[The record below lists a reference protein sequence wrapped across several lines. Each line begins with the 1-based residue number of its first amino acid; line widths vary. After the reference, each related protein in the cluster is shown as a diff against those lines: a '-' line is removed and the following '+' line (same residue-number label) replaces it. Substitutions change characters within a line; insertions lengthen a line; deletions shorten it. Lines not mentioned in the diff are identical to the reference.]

1 MAINI
6 INPATKSVYK
16 SIEETDSAG
25 LNAAVENAK
34 SAFEIWRKTSAA
46 ERTQAMHR
54 VADEIEACSAELA
67 EIIVSEQGKPMSIAQ
82 MEVGGAAGWTR
93 YNAELSLEPV
103 VIEDSAE
110 RYVEEQ
116 RLPVGVVASITPWNW
131 PLMIAVWHIM
141 PALRA
146 GCSVVIKPAS
156 TTPINTIK
164 LAEIIN
170 KHTVPNLVQVVI
182 GGGRA
187 VGEPLVKHPD
197 VKKLV
202 FTGSTPVGKHLAQIA
217 VADLKK
223 VTLELGGN
231 DAGIVLENADIS
243 KVAEKIYMTSFI
255 NMGQTC
261 ACLKRLYVHRSKY
274 EALSDAL
281 TKIAAAQVVGN
292 GMDEGVT
299 FGPVQNEKQFNSVN
313 AMIEEAKAAGAEV
326 IQPPLPAGLN
336 GYFIAPTL
344 IKDPKH
350 DMSVVCEEQFGPVL
364 PIIPYDNLE
373 EVMSHAI
380 HKEFAL
386 GGSVWGEECPERD
399 WVVEQLD
406 SGTVWINNHAEVLP
420 HIPFGGNKDS
430 GMGVEFGQEGLLEYT
445 VRKVVNRAK

>member
-16 SIEETDSAG
+16 RIEETDTAG
-25 LNAAVENAK
+25 LNAAVDNANH
-34 SAFEIWRKTSAA
+34 AFAVWRKTSHA
-46 ERTQAMHR
+46 ERTEAMLR
-54 VADEIEACSAELA
+54 IADEIEAYGAELA

-82 MEVGGAAGWTR
+82 MEVGGAAAWTR
-93 YNAELSLEPV
+93 YNAELSLDPV

-170 KHTVPNLVQVVI
+170 KHTIPNLVQVVV
-182 GGGRA
+182 GGGRE

-202 FTGSTPVGKHLAQIA
+202 FTGSTPVGKHLAQVA

-231 DAGIVLENADIS
+231 DAGIVLENADVDKI
-243 KVAEKIYMTSFI
+243 AEKIFMTSFV

-274 EALSDAL
+274 EALATAL
-281 TKIAAAQVVGN
+281 ADVAAKQVVGN

-299 FGPVQNEKQFNSVN
+299 FGPVQNEKQFDTVTT
-313 AMIEEAKAAGAEV
+313 MIEEAKAAGIEV
-326 IQPPLPAGLN
+326 IQPVLPEGLN
-336 GYFIAPTL
+336 GYFIPPTL
-344 IKDPKH
+344 VKDPDHK
-350 DMSVVCEEQFGPVL
+350 MSVVCDEQFGPVL
-364 PIIPYDNLE
+364 PIIPYDDLE
-373 EVMSHAI
+373 DIMSHAI

-420 HIPFGGNKDS
+420 HVPFGGNKDS

>member
-54 VADEIEACSAELA
+54 VADEIEACGAELA
-67 EIIVSEQGKPMSIAQ
+67 EIIVSEQGKPMAIAQ

-326 IQPPLPAGLN
+326 IQPSLPAGLN

>member
-6 INPATKSVYK
+6 INPATKSVYQ
-16 SIEETDSAG
+16 SIEETDAAG
-25 LNAAVENAK
+25 LNTAVENAK
-34 SAFEIWRKTSAA
+34 AAFEVWRKTPDA
-46 ERTQAMHR
+46 ERTKAMHR
-54 VADEIEACSAELA
+54 VADAIEAHGAELA
-67 EIIVSEQGKPMSIAQ
+67 EIVVSEQGKPMSIAQ
-82 MEVGGAAGWTR
+82 MEVGGAIGWTR
-93 YNAELSLEPV
+93 YNAELSLDPT
-103 VIEDSAE
+103 VIEDSDE

-116 RLPVGVVASITPWNW
+116 RLPIGVVASITPWNW

-156 TTPINTIK
+156 TTPINTLK

-170 KHTVPNLVQVVI
+170 ANTVPNLVQVVV

-202 FTGSTPVGKHLAQIA
+202 FTGSTPVGKHLAQVA
-217 VADLKK
+217 AADLKK

-231 DAGIVLENADIS
+231 DAGIVLENADVS
-243 KVAEKIYMTSFI
+243 KIAEKIFMTSFI

-261 ACLKRLYVHRSKY
+261 ACLKRLYVHRSNY
-274 EALSDAL
+274 EELSNALAS
-281 TKIAAAQVVGN
+281 IAAAQVVGN
-292 GMDEGVT
+292 GMDADVT
-299 FGPVQNEKQFNSVN
+299 FGPVQNENQFNSVT

-326 IQPPLPAGLN
+326 IAPELPEGLN

-344 IKDPKH
+344 VKDPKH
-350 DMSVVCEEQFGPVL
+350 EISVVCDEQFGPVL
-364 PIIPYDNLE
+364 PIIPYDDLE
-373 EVMSHAI
+373 EVMTHAI
-380 HKEFAL
+380 HKDFAL
-386 GGSVWGEECPERD
+386 GGSVWGEDSPERD

-420 HIPFGGNKDS
+420 HIPFGGNKNS
-430 GMGVEFGQEGLLEYT
+430 GLGVEFGQEGLLEYT

>member
-54 VADEIEACSAELA
+54 VADEIEACGAELA
-67 EIIVSEQGKPMSIAQ
+67 EIIVSEQGKPMAIAQ

-170 KHTVPNLVQVVI
+170 KHTVPNLVQVVV

-243 KVAEKIYMTSFI
+243 KIAEKIYMTSFI

-274 EALSDAL
+274 EALSNAL
-281 TKIAAAQVVGN
+281 TEIAAAQVVGN

-326 IQPPLPAGLN
+326 IQPSLPTGLN